1 MMSKIYYLI
10 FGIFASIV
18 ILSLALF
25 AVDQR
30 QFAVIFQFGEAVRV
44 IDKAGLNIKI
54 PFIQNVEFFDKRILH
69 VEAEAK
75 ELTAS
80 DGKRFIVDAFAKFR
94 INNPVMFYKTVYNY
108 QGVRIRLNK
117 NLESS
122 MRKVIGRVPLTT
134 LLTEERSNVMLSILN
149 QVNEEAKNFG
159 IDVID
164 VRILRA
170 DLPKENSAA
179 IYRRMQTAREKEA
192 KQIRAEGQEE
202 AARIRSKADKESK
215 ILLAEA
221 YKDAGRADK
230 AEAETNEGKVIAK
243 YLPAQLSED
252 EVKKIVADAIAEA
265 GATGPQDM
273 GKVMKIVQP
282 KTAGKADGG
291 FVSGL
296 VKAALN

>member
-1 MMSKIYYLI
+1 MKNVHYIILALI
-10 FGIFASIV
+10 VGIFLASG
-18 ILSLALF
+18 SLFFLY
-25 AVDQR
+25 QR
-30 QFAVIFQFGEAVRV
+30 QSAVVFQFGEAVRT
-44 IDKAGLNIKI
+44 IESPGLNMKI

-80 DGKRFIVDAFAKFR
+80 DGKRVIVDAFAKFK
-94 INNPVMFYKTVYNY
+94 IDNPIMFYKTVYNY

-117 NLESS
+117 ILESS

-134 LLTEERSNVMLSILN
+134 LLTGERSNVMLNIRD
-149 QVNEEAKNFG
+149 QVNEEARNFG
-159 IDVID
+159 INVID

-179 IYRRMQTAREKEA
+179 IYRRMQTEREKEA

-221 YKDAGRADK
+221 YMQAQITKGEGD
-230 AEAETNEGKVIAK
+230 AEAAKIHNLAYAADPEFYRFYRSLSVYRNVLKKEDTSFVLSPDSDFFK
-243 YLPAQLSED
+243 YLN
-252 EVKKIVADAIAEA
+252 
-265 GATGPQDM
+265 
-273 GKVMKIVQP
+273 
-282 KTAGKADGG
+282 
-291 FVSGL
+291 
-296 VKAALN
+296 LNK